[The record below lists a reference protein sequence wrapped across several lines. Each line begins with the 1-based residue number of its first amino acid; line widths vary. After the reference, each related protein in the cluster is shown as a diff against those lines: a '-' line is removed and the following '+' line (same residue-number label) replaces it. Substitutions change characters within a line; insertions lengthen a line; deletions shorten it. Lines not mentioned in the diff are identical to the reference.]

1 MHVINHSFIYLV
13 ISTPLA
19 DIINL
24 SSLKGIFLHK
34 LKTAKIIIIYK
45 AEDPTFFVNYM
56 PFSLLSNYSNF
67 FEKVVYNHLV
77 EFAKKTR

>member
-1 MHVINHSFIYLV
+1 MHVIKYSLHL

-19 DIINL
+19 DTINI
-24 SSLKGIFLHK
+24 SPLKGIFLRK
-34 LKTAKIIIIYK
+34 LIIAKIIHIYK

-56 PFSLLSNYSNF
+56 PISLLSNYSNF